1 MVRLFG
7 PTRFEKG
14 LAMRTLILAIALSMP
29 LVACQT
35 AANGPLVTA
44 ATLQAHDYSLADS
57 PNKRTALAYRYTA
70 WNEGR
75 IAEARQRFWVAGS
88 FPAPT
93 PGSKPADL
101 PKNIGTPKYT
111 IKKVIEEGNQV
122 VVLAFVEGVGIGSR
136 ITTIFGTDG
145 GVKIGDAV
153 VEIFEFDKSGLI
165 AKKWDTIQPVSEESY
180 DFR

>member
-1 MVRLFG
+1 
-7 PTRFEKG
+7 
-14 LAMRTLILAIALSMP
+14 
-29 LVACQT
+29 
-35 AANGPLVTA
+35 
-44 ATLQAHDYSLADS
+44 
-57 PNKRTALAYRYTA
+57 
-70 WNEGR
+70 
-75 IAEARQRFWVAGS
+75 
-88 FPAPT
+88 
-93 PGSKPADL
+93 L

-145 GVKIGDAV
+145 GVKIGDAG